1 MKGEKKL
8 SSDKKKR
15 SRKKR
20 GAGRVRDRLKFDI
33 DTSEL
38 YPLSR
43 REEASFYDDDA
54 PVTENSDIEIS
65 AEEGCEQEDPV
76 SDYSGPEA
84 LNPKTLNPE
93 GLKTEDFG
101 TEDYDTEDSGAE
113 DFAEEEF
120 YTEEFDKGHFDG
132 EDPGAENSGTEDPG
146 TEDSD
151 TDDYDTEYLDT
162 GYLDTG
168 YYDTEK
174 PGTEEADPDFS
185 DTERSGTF
193 DTAAAAVPDTPA
205 AADISKRERVSKK
218 FRRFWTRQRADDF
231 HTVIRTSVVG
241 AFAVVF
247 LMPIVLT
254 ITNSLMTKSEINAN
268 YGVIFRNRNGVR
280 VFISNTVNLKFI
292 PDIVSFEQY
301 FKVLILSP
309 EYLLKFWNSFL
320 YVVPIV
326 VFQLAIASL
335 AAYGFARYRGKVRE
349 VIFFAYIILMLMPYQ
364 VTLVP
369 NYLVSKWLNILDTRW
384 AIWLPGFFSPFA
396 VYMLTKYM
404 RRIPKSIYEAAEI
417 DGAGEW
423 QIFSKICLP
432 NCRGGI
438 ASIAILLFIDYWNMV
453 EQPLILLSND
463 QLHPLSVFLSKIN
476 SGEISLAF
484 AVAVIY
490 MVLPMMVFLYGE
502 EYLVEGIV
510 YQGGIKE

>member
-1 MKGEKKL
+1 MSGHKKRR
-8 SSDKKKR
+8 SSKKR
-15 SRKKR
+15 S
-20 GAGRVRDRLKFDI
+20 AGRVRDRLNIETDPA
-33 DTSEL
+33 EL
-38 YPLSR
+38 YPLMR
-43 REEASFYDDDA
+43 KEEMDPEKDEGDSFPD
-54 PVTENSDIEIS
+54 
-65 AEEGCEQEDPV
+65 DPV
-76 SDYSGPEA
+76 IDLLPEEPA
-84 LNPKTLNPE
+84 A
-93 GLKTEDFG
+93 GI
-101 TEDYDTEDSGAE
+101 
-113 DFAEEEF
+113 FAEETVTDYLPEKSGIDF
-120 YTEEFDKGHFDG
+120 LREETGSDSPR
-132 EDPGAENSGTEDPG
+132 EESLSDPLPEQTEDISVLG
-146 TEDSD
+146 EH
-151 TDDYDTEYLDT
+151 
-162 GYLDTG
+162 G
-168 YYDTEK
+168 
-174 PGTEEADPDFS
+174 EE
-185 DTERSGTF
+185 
-193 DTAAAAVPDTPA
+193 AAAAVSVPA
-205 AADISKRERVSKK
+205 APVKTPGPSLDER
-218 FRRFWTRQRADDF
+218 FRKFWTKKRIEILRI
-231 HTVIRTSVVG
+231 VIRTAVAG
-241 AFAVVF
+241 FFAVLF

-268 YGVIFRNRNGVR
+268 YGVIFAKRNGVR

-292 PDIVSFEQY
+292 PDIVTFEQY

-309 EYLLKFWNSFL
+309 EYLLKFWNSVI

-335 AAYGFARYRGKVRE
+335 ASYGFARYRGRVRE

-369 NYLVSKWLNILDTRW
+369 NYLVSSWLNILDTRW

-423 QIFSKICLP
+423 QIFTKICLP
-432 NCRGGI
+432 NCKGGL

-502 EYLVEGIV
+502 ESLVEGIV